1 MDHSTTEASI
11 LTSWIFS
18 TICAL
23 VGDDPLAT
31 QFDTKILLFLVKM
44 RVPIDKFENQK
55 SQQNI

>member
-18 TICAL
+18 MICAL
-23 VGDDPLAT
+23 AGDDPLAI

-44 RVPIDKFENQK
+44 RVPIDKDEYQK
-55 SQQNI
+55 SKQNI